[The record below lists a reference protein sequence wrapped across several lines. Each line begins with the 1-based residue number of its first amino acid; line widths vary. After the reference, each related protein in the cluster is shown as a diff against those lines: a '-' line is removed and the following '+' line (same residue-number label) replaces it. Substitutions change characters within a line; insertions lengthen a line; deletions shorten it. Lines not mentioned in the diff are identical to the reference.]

1 MIRAFRAAI
10 PIFVFWIGLLAGR
23 MLSGKE
29 PGNSLTLPDRPS
41 PLSPITISIQ
51 GSSVY
56 ALYWTKVGANFQL
69 RLAALDFEK
78 RSVRKVDIAVE
89 PQVSG
94 LHQSI
99 VAVPAQQSLALFYSL
114 GTSGSTVSGRLTA
127 VKLADL
133 SISGQRKLDSLTPL
147 SHWMWLEPGIG
158 DQPTLLGHPFGRESS
173 LAVCRVDVPEMACKK
188 AHDVPLSAQIGT
200 FASARGQMLWYTP
213 YGLTRPKQKT
223 TITGLR
229 FENDNQVVTAT
240 VPVGQY
246 LSGLQASN
254 HGLLVTI
261 NQGDPQSSRAT
272 PSLLLLDDAG
282 RELTRHEIDADCA
295 IGLPIASGA
304 GVGVAN
310 CVRMKRGFDDQYYVD
325 VDKLVA
331 YRINPDNSLT
341 VRVVESPTK
350 DLATAGAFANDTSG
364 LHVVAVDTNG
374 TVSVIN

>member
-1 MIRAFRAAI
+1 MTLSIRMRISAHRQAYEFSVEIHPASRYWTAPVTYSRSAGASLIRAFRAAI

-127 VKLADL
+127 VNWRIFQLV
-133 SISGQRKLDSLTPL
+133 G
-147 SHWMWLEPGIG
+147 
-158 DQPTLLGHPFGRESS
+158 
-173 LAVCRVDVPEMACKK
+173 
-188 AHDVPLSAQIGT
+188 SA
-200 FASARGQMLWYTP
+200 
-213 YGLTRPKQKT
+213 
-223 TITGLR
+223 
-229 FENDNQVVTAT
+229 N
-240 VPVGQY
+240 
-246 LSGLQASN
+246 
-254 HGLLVTI
+254 
-261 NQGDPQSSRAT
+261 
-272 PSLLLLDDAG
+272 
-282 RELTRHEIDADCA
+282 
-295 IGLPIASGA
+295 
-304 GVGVAN
+304 
-310 CVRMKRGFDDQYYVD
+310 
-325 VDKLVA
+325 
-331 YRINPDNSLT
+331 
-341 VRVVESPTK
+341 
-350 DLATAGAFANDTSG
+350 
-364 LHVVAVDTNG
+364 
-374 TVSVIN
+374 